1 MLNKKS
7 GVAGVSGL
15 SSDMR
20 DIEAADKAGVPLAVL
35 AMSMYSYKIK
45 KYIGATFLGMLPG
58 AIAYN
63 FLAGSFGTNKFYV
76 AILVLLVAF
85 GVPLVWWRRSGE
97 CKKIRERQ

>member
-1 MLNKKS
+1 MQKNVEIELKLLLGKRELKKLLAS
-7 GVAGVSGL
+7 ELLKGVLRAGSVGFEL
-15 SSDMR
+15 
-20 DIEAADKAGVPLAVL
+20 
-35 AMSMYSYKIK
+35 K

-85 GVPLVWWRRSGE
+85 GVPLVWWQRSGE

>member
-1 MLNKKS
+1 MQAIDENWMNH
-7 GVAGVSGL
+7 V
-15 SSDMR
+15 D
-20 DIEAADKAGVPLAVL
+20 DITEL
-35 AMSMYSYKIK
+35 K
-45 KYIGATFLGMLPG
+45 KYIGATFLGMFPG